1 METFSSENKY
11 DFLDLLRDFE
21 TKKRTISPELNEK
34 VTFNIPSSLS
44 ETVCVKNPG
53 SNIKDV
59 TSKSKH
65 KTQVTWI
72 RDKLR
77 MDAELMRALFDESC
91 EKIVAHIKELF
102 MQSSLKNVS
111 SILLVGGFA
120 ESLMLQ
126 TTIRE
131 AFKNKTVIIPQEAGL
146 AVLKGAVLYGH
157 EPQNITGRVCKYTY
171 GVRINRKF
179 DCAIHPKFKKV
190 LRNNIEYC
198 DDIFDIH
205 IRVGQIV
212 EVGEPQ
218 VKQNYTLIDPD
229 QTSLELEIFTSN
241 NREPT
246 YTTDMGCTYLGKLT
260 IDMPDTTKGTNRGV
274 IAHMTFSGTEI
285 AVTAVDRDNTKRAVT
300 TNVDFLG

>member
-1 METFSSENKY
+1 METFRTENKY

-21 TKKRTISPELNEK
+21 TKKRIISPELNEK

-65 KTQVTWI
+65 NTQVIWI

-77 MDAELMRALFDESC
+77 MDAQLMRALFDESC
-91 EKIVAHIKELF
+91 EKIVAHMKELF
-102 MQSSLKNVS
+102 MQSALKDVS

-126 TTIRE
+126 TAIRD
-131 AFKNKTVIIPQEAGL
+131 AFKNKNVIIPREAGL

-157 EPQNITGRVCKYTY
+157 EPKNITGRVCKFTY

-179 DCAIHPKFKKV
+179 DSAIHPKFKKV

-218 VKQNYTLIDPD
+218 VKQTYTLINPD
-229 QTSLELEIFTSN
+229 QTSLNLEIFTSN

-260 IDMPDTTKGTNRGV
+260 IDMPDTSMGTNRGV

-285 AVTAVDRDNTKRAVT
+285 AVTAVDRDNPKRAVT